1 MKLYELPRNSYF
13 TFPDD
18 NTKQVF
24 RLNNID
30 GMYSVCYDMQDN
42 LYHIAA
48 FEEIEQFFPTKTV
61 SNGKPIPVQS

>member
-13 TFPDD
+13 VFPDD

-24 RLNNID
+24 RLDHID
-30 GMYSVCYDMQDN
+30 GMYSMCYDMQDN

-48 FEEIEQFFPTKTV
+48 FEEIEQFFPVKTI
-61 SNGKPIPVQS
+61 SNGEPIKVQS

>member
-1 MKLYELPRNSYF
+1 MKLFELSRNSCF

-24 RLNNID
+24 RLDHID
-30 GMYSVCYDMQDN
+30 GMYSMCYDTQDN

-48 FEEIEQFFPTKTV
+48 FEEI
-61 SNGKPIPVQS
+61 NPVTE